1 MLPKLRN
8 KMIED
13 LLKNARL
20 SSGGRKLLTS
30 QQKAFIVEDWE
41 SSGLSCPEYCRRHG
55 LITSQV
61 YSWRSLAKSGAIMS
75 IKNQGDLHSKAE
87 LEMLRKENEELKK
100 ALGES
105 TLDIKILKKKL
116 EMDQLRNK
124 KLNRYPGNSA

>member
-1 MLPKLRN
+1 
-8 KMIED
+8 MIEE
-13 LLKNARL
+13 LIKNVRL
-20 SSGGRKLLTS
+20 SSSGRKLLTS

-61 YSWRSLAKSGAIMS
+61 YNWRSDAKSGAIMS

-124 KLNRYPGNSA
+124 KLNRYPGSSA